1 MYIFDKVSI
10 LISITTLFFLAAV
23 APFVNQR
30 FPKISG
36 WLLGAIPAGLFVWFI
51 TKIESVNQG
60 VFLEEIYP
68 WIPALG
74 INFSF
79 KLDGLSLLFALLVS
93 GIGAL
98 ILIYAGYYMRSY
110 QKTNRFF
117 GYLVF
122 FMASML
128 GLVTASDWITL
139 FMFWELTSISSFML
153 IGFKHEKT
161 AAREAGLQA
170 LLITGFGGLALLAGL
185 VMLSL
190 PYGNFSFEAV
200 LTNPQPFLESKLFVP
215 ATLLILTGAFT
226 KSAIF
231 PFHFWLPGAMQ
242 APSPVSAFL
251 HSATMVKAGIY
262 LLARLQPA
270 MESQELWV
278 YLLSIFGVVTMF
290 VGAWFAIA
298 QQDLK
303 KILAYTTVSALGT
316 LVLLIGTSTTY
327 SITAALVFLLVHAF
341 YKATLFMMAGNIEKK
356 TGTRDISKLGQLFQ
370 FMPIA
375 ALISVLALL
384 SMSGIPPMIGFIG
397 KELMYEAKLNA
408 PDAGNFILFMGFL
421 ANAITVFVSFRFAYE
436 VFWGKA
442 VKFGKKPH
450 EPDISLLTGPAVLVV
465 LSLLFGLF
473 PNHIAALLGPAFQSI
488 MPGDTLIKLK
498 LWHGFNEILLLS
510 FLTLLLGVVMF
521 VFRTSIIR
529 FVSYLNDNFFNIKLS
544 QKFFAGIDV
553 FLNLTKKKTSF
564 VQHGYHRFYLMT
576 IFIAAALLLLLTSTG
591 ITFSLDFEMPSGG
604 HGIMLVLSSFMIVSG
619 SIVVITAQSR
629 LLALIATGFVGIG
642 ITIIFILYSGVDLA
656 VTMVMVETL
665 TVVIGAMVVYH
676 LPKYLNYS
684 GVGARIRDGV
694 VAVFFG
700 SVMAYMALQSTKPL
714 QVEKI
719 SEYFAAN
726 SYTKAFGENIVNVI
740 LVDFRALDTLGEI
753 VVLAIAAI
761 GIVSLLKLNAHK
773 KSRR

>member
-1 MYIFDKVSI
+1 MTIVLSI
-10 LISITTLFFLAAV
+10 LMLFGLAAI

-30 FPKISG
+30 FPKLSG
-36 WLLGAIPAGLFVWFI
+36 WLLSLVPAGLFVWFLS
-51 TKIESVNQG
+51 KIPAVVQG
-60 VFLEEIYP
+60 VSISESYP
-68 WIPALG
+68 WLAAMG

-79 KLDGLSLLFALLVS
+79 ELDGLSLLFALLIT

-128 GLVTASDWITL
+128 GLVTASDWILL
-139 FMFWELTSISSFML
+139 FMFWEFTSVSSFVL
-153 IGFKHEKT
+153 IGFKHEKS
-161 AAREAGLQA
+161 AAREAALQA
-170 LLITGFGGLALLAGL
+170 LLITGLGGLALLAGL
-185 VMLSL
+185 IMMSL
-190 PYGNFSFEAV
+190 PYGDFGFDAV
-200 LTNPQPFLESKLFVP
+200 INTPELFLESKLFIP
-215 ATLLILTGAFT
+215 ATILILIGAFT

-262 LLARLQPA
+262 LLVRLHPV
-270 MESQELWV
+270 MESQELWI
-278 YLLSIFGVVTMF
+278 YTLSVFGVVTMF
-290 VGAWFAIA
+290 VGAWFALA

-316 LVLLIGTSTTY
+316 LVLLIGTSTAY

-356 TGTRDISKLGQLFQ
+356 TGTRDIRKLGQLSRY
-370 FMPIA
+370 MPVA
-375 ALISVLALL
+375 TVISLLALL

-408 PDAGNFILFMGFL
+408 PEAGNFILIMGFL
-421 ANAITVFVSFRFAYE
+421 ANAFTVFVSFRFAYE
-436 VFWGKA
+436 VFWGKSVA
-442 VKFGKKPH
+442 FQKPPH
-450 EPDISLLTGPAVLVV
+450 EPDVSLLTGPAVLVLISLV
-465 LSLLFGLF
+465 LGIF
-473 PNHIAALLGPAFQSI
+473 PNQVADLLGPAFQAI
-488 MPGDTLIKLK
+488 LPAEQLIKLK

-510 FLTLLLGVVMF
+510 FLTVLLGVVMF
-521 VFRTSIIR
+521 AFRAKILQV
-529 FVSYLNDNFFNIKLS
+529 VSYMNLNFFNAKLS
-544 QKFFAGIDV
+544 QKFFSGIDV
-553 FLNLTKKKTSF
+553 FLSLTKKKTAV

-576 IFIAAALLLLLTSTG
+576 IFISAGLLLLLTTNA
-591 ITFSLDFEMPSGG
+591 IDFSVNFSWHQSPLNYLIFLAA
-604 HGIMLVLSSFMIVSG
+604 IMIIAG
-619 SIVVITAQSR
+619 SVVVITAKSR

-642 ITIIFILYSGVDLA
+642 ITIIFVIYSGVDLA
-656 VTMVMVETL
+656 ITMVMVETL
-665 TVVIGAMVVYH
+665 TVVIGAMVVYY
-676 LPKYLNYS
+676 LPKYLDYS
-684 GVGARIRDGV
+684 GVGARIRDGI

-700 SVMAYMALQSTKPL
+700 GVMSYLALQTTSP
-714 QVEKI
+714 EGMDKI
-719 SEYFAAN
+719 SAYFAAN

-753 VVLAIAAI
+753 VVLALAAI
-761 GIVSLLKLNAHK
+761 GIVSLFKLNAHK
-773 KSRR
+773 KSSR